1 MRRVYIRER
10 SAYTPSELADKLKPE
25 DGDSVIGMQMNA
37 SPSY

>member
-25 DGDSVIGMQMNA
+25 DGGFRHWDA
-37 SPSY
+37 D

>member
-10 SAYTPSELADKLKPE
+10 SAYTPSELADKLKM
-25 DGDSVIGMQMNA
+25 GDSVIGMQMNA

>member
-25 DGDSVIGMQMNA
+25 DGGI
-37 SPSY
+37 PSLGCR